1 MSPGDW
7 QIIVQTE
14 TIKQRVAVDMCHAP
28 DLPCPGMADCGK
40 KSRCVQR
47 YSYQVC
53 SHFVSASHHHQTSH
67 LALQMLLSLSTST
80 PSPEAT
86 QDEVVQCPSIRAF
99 RFPSGCVCHAE
110 VVSGGEG
117 GQVSDHHHHTF

>member
-1 MSPGDW
+1 MDPCITGDW

-14 TIKQRVAVDMCHAP
+14 TINQKVAVDMCHAP

-47 YSYQVC
+47 YSYQVISEHC
-53 SHFVSASHHHQTSH
+53 KAIILTKPLSVK
-67 LALQMLLSLSTST
+67 MLLSLPTST
-80 PSPEAT
+80 PSREDSSQPSGA
-86 QDEVVQCPSIRAF
+86 VQCPSIRAF

-110 VVSGGEG
+110 IVSGEE
-117 GQVSDHHHHTF
+117 SHDHGHS

>member
-1 MSPGDW
+1 M
-7 QIIVQTE
+7 QTE

-47 YSYQVC
+47 FSYQVG
-53 SHFVSASHHHQTSH
+53 SPRPSDLRQSITKPLLS
-67 LALQMLLSLSTST
+67 LQMLLSLSTST
-80 PSPEAT
+80 PSKEEET
-86 QDEVVQCPSIRAF
+86 VQCPSIRAF

-110 VVSGGEG
+110 VVGGEERPDL
-117 GQVSDHHHHTF
+117 SEHHHHSFQ